1 MSISA
6 VTWSS
11 TVACIN
17 VLSLLPPHTSL
28 APLAS
33 ASSMRALQRCTVVMS
48 TTEPS
53 TTGPLRGSPRG
64 RALARSPSFATNA
77 SATALSTMMRSVD
90 MQIWPEL
97 ANAPNT
103 VPATAASMSASSSTS
118 SGALPPSSSTTGLRY
133 LAQVCAM
140 MRPTL
145 VEPVKLMRRTAGWAT
160 MASTTAPASAGAL
173 VTKFTTPGGKPASC
187 SASMMRPC
195 VAGHSSDPFR
205 ITVLPQASGV
215 AMARTPRMTGAFH
228 GAMPST
234 TPAAWRTPM
243 ARLPGTSDG
252 ITSPAICVV
261 RAAASCSRPAA
272 RCTLKPAHMPEAPV
286 SAAMATAKSAVRASS
301 ACAALS
307 SSARRALGPR
317 ADQAGKA

>member
-1 MSISA
+1 
-6 VTWSS
+6 
-11 TVACIN
+11 
-17 VLSLLPPHTSL
+17 
-28 APLAS
+28 
-33 ASSMRALQRCTVVMS
+33 
-48 TTEPS
+48 
-53 TTGPLRGSPRG
+53 
-64 RALARSPSFATNA
+64 
-77 SATALSTMMRSVD
+77 
-90 MQIWPEL
+90 
-97 ANAPNT
+97 
-103 VPATAASMSASSSTS
+103 
-118 SGALPPSSSTTGLRY
+118 
-133 LAQVCAM
+133 
-140 MRPTL
+140 
-145 VEPVKLMRRTAGWAT
+145 

-173 VTKFTTPGGKPASC
+173 VTKFTTPAGKPASC

-205 ITVLPQASGV
+205 ITVLPHASGV

-272 RCTLKPAHMPEAPV
+272 RCTLKPAHMPDAPV

-317 ADQAGKA
+317 ADQAGKALAAASAAALASATLAAGAVVATEPSSGLRRSNVAPPVACTRSPLISMEMAVMDENS